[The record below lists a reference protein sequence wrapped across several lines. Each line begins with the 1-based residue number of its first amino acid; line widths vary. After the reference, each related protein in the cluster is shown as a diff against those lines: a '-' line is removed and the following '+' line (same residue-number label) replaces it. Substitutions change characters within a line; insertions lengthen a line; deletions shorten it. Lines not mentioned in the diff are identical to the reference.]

1 MFSTISAAFANLRIS
16 YKIGAAFGLLLLLI
30 AALGSA
36 ALLGTS
42 RMNAST
48 NDIVANWMPSIRLL
62 GDMRYNAARQRTVAY
77 RIMAETTDEGLRAMD
92 QALDRF
98 GAVVR
103 DSFTRYE
110 REFVTS
116 EDERTLLRAVGT
128 AYQAYQEQVAP
139 ALAAG
144 RRRDQA
150 EATRLLGPT
159 SESFSRFEAALNAL
173 TDFNVRGADAAG
185 EAAGATAASAST
197 SALVMLI
204 AAFVLGIAAAWA
216 IVRGVSTPIV
226 AMTNAMR
233 RLADHDLATDIPAR
247 GRRDEV
253 GQMADAV
260 QVFKDNMIRADALA
274 AEQKAAQEERERRA
288 AKIESLTKGFDT
300 QSQAIVGALSAAA
313 TELQSSAET
322 LKATADQTSQ
332 QSTVVASASGQA
344 SANVQ
349 TVASAAEELSSSVAE
364 ISRQVAESAQI
375 AGRAMDEAK
384 RTDAKVQGL
393 ADAAQKIGDVV
404 KLINDIAGQT
414 NLLAL
419 NATIEAARAGEAGK
433 GFAVVA
439 SEVKSLATQ
448 TSKATDEIA
457 TQIEQIQAATQD
469 AVAAI
474 KSIGGTIVQVNE
486 IATSIASAVE
496 EQGAATREIAR
507 NVQEASKGTSEVA
520 SSITHVSSGA
530 KETGRASG
538 ELLTTAGDVAKQSEV
553 LKREVDGFLAGVRA
567 A

>member
-1 MFSTISAAFANLRIS
+1 MFASLQGAFANLRIS
-16 YKIGAAFGLLLLLI
+16 TKISGAFALLLLLI
-30 AALGSA
+30 AALGSV
-36 ALLGTS
+36 ALWGTS
-42 RMNAST
+42 SVNRST
-48 NDIVANWMPSIRLL
+48 QDITGNWMPSVRLIA
-62 GDMRYNAARQRTVAY
+62 DIRYNAARQRTVAY
-77 RIMAETTDEGLRAMD
+77 RILTETSQDGLRAMD
-92 QALDRF
+92 DALNRF
-98 GAVVR
+98 GNGVR
-103 DSFTRYE
+103 ESFARYE
-110 REFVTS
+110 REFVSS
-116 EDERTLLRAVGT
+116 EDERVLLRAVGT
-128 AYQAYQEQVAP
+128 TYQAYLDQVAP

-144 RRRDQA
+144 RRREQA
-150 EATRLLGPT
+150 EAARLLGPT

-173 TDFNVRGADAAG
+173 TDFNVRGAD
-185 EAAGATAASAST
+185 EAATAAA
-197 SALVMLI
+197 
-204 AAFVLGIAAAWA
+204 AAFASARMTTLVTLAIAFAVAILAAWT
-216 IVRGVSTPIV
+216 IIRGVSSPIV
-226 AMTNAMR
+226 TMTGAMR
-233 RLADHDLATDIPAR
+233 RLAEHDLAVEVPAR

-260 QVFKDNMIRADALA
+260 QVFKDNMVRADALA
-274 AEQKAAQEERERRA
+274 DEQKAAQEDRERRA
-288 AKIESLTKGFDT
+288 KKIESLTKSFDA
-300 QSQAIVGALSAAA
+300 QSQAIVGALSAAS

-322 LKATADQTSQ
+322 LKSTADRTSQ
-332 QSTVVASASGQA
+332 QSTIVASASGQA
-344 SANVQ
+344 STNVQ

-384 RTDAKVQGL
+384 RTDEKVQGL
-393 ADAAQKIGDVV
+393 AEAAQKIGDVV

-457 TQIEQIQAATQD
+457 TQIEQIQGATQD

-474 KSIGGTIVQVNE
+474 KSIGTTIVQVNE

-520 SSITHVSSGA
+520 SSITHVSAGA
-530 KETGRASG
+530 QETGQASG
-538 ELLTTAGDVAKQSEV
+538 ELLATAGDVARQSEV
-553 LKREVDGFLAGVRA
+553 LKREVESFLAGVRA